1 MLSAVAA
8 LVLSQ
13 DNTGISSGASDTYPG
28 SVPATAKGSNPAT
41 DTYPGSVPPDAY
53 VLTDAPPTYVLTD
66 AGIDTT
72 CTDIDFDDADVTVS
86 NLGGTD
92 HCCTWCE
99 GSASSK
105 YLCCP
110 TAAPGGGTD
119 IVRVPHDVKNARQI
133 LDKDYMMYNTCHGS
147 PDAALGTPSS
157 KTNTDPV
164 IKPHEGSTSYLKL
177 SGVQVDPTAPPIN
190 LIVKNTTTYIPA
202 WPRLGDCYEFNKKT
216 KKRDGKKNL
225 CDKGADFARN
235 HATGDILKPAG
246 YLNNG
251 RKTGAIQANDLLQ
264 VNLCSNRFLN
274 LKASLVDDDDKDV
287 TLMQSTFRF
296 FDIDHGNS
304 EKQGPE
310 VMQFDCTGG
319 TFTLYGEESDED
331 KDIPN
336 LEFLMHISDDA
347 KAGHRPDDYGVTPNG
362 LGIHVYDCP
371 ANKLVTLW
379 SSRFGVGK
387 DNPTSSVI
395 PAGGYGKEQER
406 SMVQID
412 MYNINEFEVSFAVL
426 DQDYQ
431 DGWAPVK
438 DCGDDGTC
446 MACVKACKK
455 KTTLAKGTARR
466 QFRVTFWST
475 RPSWRGSSRAR
486 SSMGLT
492 TPR

>member
-13 DNTGISSGASDTYPG
+13 DKTGISSGAGQTT
-28 SVPATAKGSNPAT
+28 VATAKGSNPAT
-41 DTYPGSVPPDAY
+41 DTYPGSVPPDA
-53 VLTDAPPTYVLTD
+53 YVLTD

-202 WPRLGDCYEFNKKT
+202 WPRLGDCYEFKNGQRNMNKP
-216 KKRDGKKNL
+216 NE
-225 CDKGADFARN
+225 CEKGADFAQ
-235 HATGDILKPAG
+235 P
-246 YLNNG
+246 
-251 RKTGAIQANDLLQ
+251 
-264 VNLCSNRFLN
+264 
-274 LKASLVDDDDKDV
+274 
-287 TLMQSTFRF
+287 
-296 FDIDHGNS
+296 
-304 EKQGPE
+304 
-310 VMQFDCTGG
+310 
-319 TFTLYGEESDED
+319 SDREC
-331 KDIPN
+331 
-336 LEFLMHISDDA
+336 LE
-347 KAGHRPDDYGVTPNG
+347 
-362 LGIHVYDCP
+362 
-371 ANKLVTLW
+371 
-379 SSRFGVGK
+379 
-387 DNPTSSVI
+387 
-395 PAGGYGKEQER
+395 AGGLPEQR
-406 SMVQID
+406 P
-412 MYNINEFEVSFAVL
+412 
-426 DQDYQ
+426 Q
-431 DGWAPVK
+431 DGRDP
-438 DCGDDGTC
+438 
-446 MACVKACKK
+446 
-455 KTTLAKGTARR
+455 
-466 QFRVTFWST
+466 SE
-475 RPSWRGSSRAR
+475 RPPPGQP
-486 SSMGLT
+486 LQ
-492 TPR
+492 